1 MTVQPG
7 HMWLSV
13 LPVWH
18 SFERVIQYLAIT
30 FKSGLAYSKPIA
42 SAMLPD
48 LAVIKPQWMCGVPR
62 LWESIAQGVYRN
74 MRKEGGVKLAL
85 FSFFISIGK
94 KFIWGYEHVTGR
106 VCRFT
111 RKPRIFD
118 FFAGLIPFIFLSPL
132 YGLGELLIYKK
143 IRAKLGGRF
152 VAAISGGGAL
162 QNETDAFYR
171 AIGFKLL
178 EGYGITEAAPIL
190 AFRSCGFAR
199 PGCVGYVYP
208 SAQIKIVPENQG
220 KIISMEALGP
230 GKRGLILAKGDQIMK
245 GYYKRPDLTES
256 AIDKDGW
263 FNTGDLGMMTYD
275 NEIKITGRAKD
286 TIVLLGGENIEPSGI
301 EGAMCA
307 SPYIETAV
315 LVGQDKKYL
324 GALIVPVKDAVM
336 AYAKENNIAY
346 ENYEVLLETPEI
358 LNLIREHIDARFN
371 QASDFRTCER
381 VFKFSLLSESF
392 SVGKE
397 LSGKQE
403 LMRHK
408 IFELYQKEINSLF
421 D

>member
-1 MTVQPG
+1 
-7 HMWLSV
+7 
-13 LPVWH
+13 
-18 SFERVIQYLAIT
+18 
-30 FKSGLAYSKPIA
+30 
-42 SAMLPD
+42 
-48 LAVIKPQWMCGVPR
+48 
-62 LWESIAQGVYRN
+62 
-74 MRKEGGVKLAL
+74 
-85 FSFFISIGK
+85 
-94 KFIWGYEHVTGR
+94 
-106 VCRFT
+106 
-111 RKPRIFD
+111 
-118 FFAGLIPFIFLSPL
+118 
-132 YGLGELLIYKK
+132 
-143 IRAKLGGRF
+143 
-152 VAAISGGGAL
+152 
-162 QNETDAFYR
+162 
-171 AIGFKLL
+171 
-178 EGYGITEAAPIL
+178 
-190 AFRSCGFAR
+190 
-199 PGCVGYVYP
+199 
-208 SAQIKIVPENQG
+208 
-220 KIISMEALGP
+220 
-230 GKRGLILAKGDQIMK
+230 MK